1 MLSPLVRDA
10 HTCRITQ
17 TIALFADLRKLTYK
31 ADMKTEPKT
40 PGQLIND
47 ELKRRGWTK
56 RVLSVILEMDET
68 AVNRLASDKRA
79 VTADIALA
87 LEEVFGVPADKFLD
101 LQKSY
106 SLALARLS
114 RRANPDRSAR
124 AHLFSEL
131 PIAAM
136 IKRGWLE
143 VDSVRDV
150 QSVESE
156 LCRFF
161 VVESPMQIEILPHAA
176 KKTEVAE
183 STTSSQLAWLYRVKQ
198 LAAEMIVPCYSPRRH
213 KMLLDRLKPL
223 MISAQASR
231 KVPKILADFGI
242 RFVIVESLPTAKID
256 GVCIWL
262 DEASPVIGMS
272 LRFDRIDNF
281 WFVLRHELEHVFCE
295 HGKSSVTID
304 SELAG
309 EKIAN
314 GDDIPEEERIANLA
328 ASEFLIPKERM
339 DALIARKDPVYTD
352 RDLRGFAKSLGVH
365 PGIAV
370 GQLQHRIGRYNLFRD
385 HLVKIRSDVI
395 ASAVT
400 DGWGTVT
407 PVGA

>member
-1 MLSPLVRDA
+1 MPYHA
-10 HTCRITQ
+10 NHC
-17 TIALFADLRKLTYK
+17 LFADLRKLPYK
-31 ADMKTEPKT
+31 AGMKMEPKT

-56 RVLSVILEMDET
+56 RVLAVILEMDET

-79 VTADIALA
+79 VTAEIALA
-87 LEEVFGVPADKFLD
+87 LEEVFGVPADRFLD

-114 RRANPDRSAR
+114 QRPNRNRSAR

-136 IKRGWLE
+136 IRRGWLE

-150 QSVESE
+150 QRIESE

-161 VVESPMQIEILPHAA
+161 GVQSPMRIEVLPHAA

-198 LAAEMIVPCYSPRRH
+198 LAAEMIVPQYSPRRQ
-213 KMLLDRLKPL
+213 KALLDRLKPL

-231 KVPKILADFGI
+231 KVPKILGDFGI
-242 RFVIVESLPTAKID
+242 RFVIVESLPSAKID

-262 DEASPVIGMS
+262 NEASPVIGMS

-281 WFVLRHELEHVFCE
+281 WFVLRHELEHVFRE
-295 HGKSSVTID
+295 HGKSSVRVD

-309 EKIAN
+309 EKTKHS
-314 GDDIPEEERIANLA
+314 DDMPEEERIANLA
-328 ASEFLIPKERM
+328 ASGFLIPKARM

-352 RDLRGFAKSLGVH
+352 QDLRGFAKNLGVH
-365 PGIAV
+365 PGVAV
-370 GQLQHRIGRYNLFRD
+370 GQLQHRIGRYHLLRE
-385 HLVKIRSDVI
+385 HLVKIRSNVV

-400 DGWGTVT
+400 DGWGTVV
-407 PVGA
+407 PVGS